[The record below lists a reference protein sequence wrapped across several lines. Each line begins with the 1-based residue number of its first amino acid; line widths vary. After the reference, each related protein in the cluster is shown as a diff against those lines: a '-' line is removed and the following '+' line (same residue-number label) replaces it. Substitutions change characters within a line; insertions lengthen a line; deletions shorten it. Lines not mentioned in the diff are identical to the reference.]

1 MNSLLERV
9 KEQSKTI
16 ATDSYS
22 MSVGELLGMYKEKEL
37 ILRPEFQRFFRWSDA
52 QKSRLI
58 ESVLLGIPLPSI
70 FVSQKDDGRW
80 EVIDGLQ
87 RLSTLFETAGELR
100 REDDTLFPPLR
111 LSKTR
116 YLPEMEGLI
125 WKSEDDDEIP
135 SEIRLRIKR
144 SRLDVNIVLDKSDD
158 TTKYELFQRLNT
170 GGSKAVDQEVR
181 NALLLM
187 NNPEFFAWMEELS
200 KNEDFQNCV
209 PMSDRQAEEQFP
221 LELVTRFVVLHDFV
235 AEQLRSIGELG
246 DYLTDAVIR
255 KSSDGTFDK
264 EKVGTSFRRTFNW
277 LNHSL
282 GQDSFKKYYKNQ
294 DKAKGGLLVS
304 IYEVIA
310 LGIGYHASNPKYA
323 LDYAKL
329 KSIHCELPDNTDFK
343 TASGSDIS
351 GTTRLPK
358 TVKLGRQLFE

>member
-70 FVSQKDDGRW
+70 FVSQKDNGRW

-100 REDDTLFPPLR
+100 KEDDTLFPPLR

-125 WKSEDDDEIP
+125 WKSEDDNEIS

-158 TTKYELFQRLNT
+158 TAKYELFQRLNT

-200 KNEDFQNCV
+200 KNEDFLNCA
-209 PMSDRQAEEQFP
+209 PMSDRAVEEQFA
-221 LELVTRFVVLHDFV
+221 LELTTRFVVLHDSA

-255 KSSDGTFDK
+255 KSSDDMFDK

-277 LNHSL
+277 LNDSL
-282 GQDSFKKYYKNQ
+282 GQDSFKKYYKDQ

-310 LGIGYHASNPKYA
+310 LGIGYHASNPEYE

-329 KSIHCELPDNTDFK
+329 KSVHRELPGMPNFK
-343 TASGSDIS
+343 TASGSGIS
-351 GTTRLPK
+351 GTTRLRK

>member
-116 YLPEMEGLI
+116 YLPEMKGLI
-125 WKSEDDDEIP
+125 WKSEDDNEIP

-158 TTKYELFQRLNT
+158 TAKYELFQRLNT

-187 NNPEFFAWMEELS
+187 NNPEFFAWMERLS
-200 KNEDFQNCV
+200 KNEDFLNCA
-209 PMSDRQAEEQFP
+209 PMSDRALEEQFA
-221 LELVTRFVVLHDFV
+221 LELVTRFVVLHDSA
-235 AEQLRSIGELG
+235 AEQLRNIGELG

-255 KSSDGTFDK
+255 RSSDGMFDK

-277 LNHSL
+277 LNSNL
-282 GQDSFKKYYKNQ
+282 GQDSFKKYYKDQ

-310 LGIGYHASNPKYA
+310 LGIGYHASNPEYE

-329 KSIHCELPDNTDFK
+329 KSVHRELPGMPNFK
-343 TASGSDIS
+343 TASGSGIS